1 MYNFIDV
8 NEASEATAI
17 LPSEAFTINGEY
29 IENQIEGYRTLSVTG
44 REALSPELTTYE
56 TGIRDGSVL
65 QNKRFPARILTVTY
79 QLIAKTN
86 EAFRAAYNKLASVLN
101 VEEAELIFNDE
112 QDKFFIG
119 TPSAISEVEP
129 GRNAVVGSF
138 EIVCADPFKY
148 SVQEYEATADLDE
161 SSIFVDYNGTY
172 RSYPKLQA
180 EFYNEDEASE
190 DGETVKELSG
200 AGDCGYVAFFNEKE
214 NIIQLGDPE
223 EVDIEDGFAKSQ
235 TMLNQKFNKS
245 TSWGTAAKSLWGIN
259 SGKTSSSSVTQA
271 GSLKMGVAAY
281 TKAGTPTT
289 TSGTLLNDKISDEG
303 SPYVWYNVKAKTSG
317 RTANS
322 VKVTFTISSWLHT
335 SQSYLG
341 TGYGL
346 YAHVYIGG
354 EWKGTTIK
362 RATTYLD
369 YWEGRGVHVT
379 SFTVTVSGLSASTTS
394 LTGIKFKV
402 TRTDSNGKA
411 GILGETACSPLK
423 ISNFPTAAIDSYYLC
438 ANSYGTGSKW
448 HGPSITRVIPA
459 DSAGEV
465 GAKNFT
471 LSYAQKMAIG
481 SASSAQN
488 QLGAFQVLLVSGS
501 GSNRKYIAGVYVYKS
516 KSGKKA
522 TLRFY
527 LNGAVAQDMTVDLSS
542 NNKYFKSSKSST
554 IKKSGNTITYDIC
567 GIKKTFK
574 DDDIADVV
582 VNEVTFTFMQ
592 YGTKTPLANNGLYWA
607 KFVKNNCDTWKQ
619 IPNKFSANDIVEA
632 DCSEGEIYLNGSPT
646 PELGALGN
654 DWEEFYLTPGINQIG
669 FAYSEWVE
677 ADYAPTFKL
686 KYREVFI

>member
-8 NEASEATAI
+8 NEASEAAAI

-29 IENQIEGYRTLSVTG
+29 IENQIEGYRTLNVTG
-44 REALSPELTTYE
+44 REALTPELTTYE

-65 QNKRFPARILTVTY
+65 QNKRFPARIIIVTY

-86 EAFRAAYNKLASVLN
+86 EAFRDAYNKLASILN
-101 VEEAELIFNDE
+101 VEEAEIIFNDE

-119 TPSAISEVEP
+119 TPSTVGEIEP
-129 GRNAVVGSF
+129 GTNAVVGSF

-172 RSYPKLQA
+172 KSYPKLQA

-190 DGETVKELSG
+190 DGETVTELSG

-245 TSWGTAAKSLWGIN
+245 TSWGTAAKSLWKTNNGI
-259 SGKTSSSSVTQA
+259 TSSSSVTQA
-271 GSLKMGVAAY
+271 GSLKMGVASY
-281 TKAGTPTT
+281 TKASAPTT
-289 TSGTLLNDKISDEG
+289 TTGTLLSDKISDKG
-303 SPYVWYNVKAKTSG
+303 DPYVRYTVKAKTSG
-317 RTANS
+317 RTSGS
-322 VKVTFTISSWLHT
+322 VKVTVTIQTRLNT
-335 SQSYLG
+335 SVSFLG
-341 TGYGL
+341 KGYGL
-346 YAHVYIGG
+346 YGSVYLGG
-354 EWKGTTIK
+354 EWKG
-362 RATTYLD
+362 ATLKSQYD
-369 YWEGRGVHVT
+369 KWEGKATHT
-379 SFTVTVSGLSASTTS
+379 ASFTVTVSGLSASTTS

-402 TRTDSNGKA
+402 TRTDSNGSA
-411 GILGETACSPLK
+411 GILGETACSSLK
-423 ISNFPTAAIDSYYLC
+423 ISNYPTAEIDTYYLC
-438 ANSYGTGSKW
+438 ANSYGSGSKW

-459 DSAGEV
+459 DSAGVV

-471 LSYAQKMAIG
+471 LSYAQKMSIG
-481 SASSAQN
+481 SSSSAQN

-527 LNGAVAQDMTVDLSS
+527 LNGAVAQDMTVDLSY
-542 NNKYFKSSKSST
+542 NNKYFNSSKSSS
-554 IKKSGNTITYDIC
+554 IKKSGNTVTYDIC

-574 DDDIADVV
+574 DDDIADVA

-592 YGTKTPLANNGLYWA
+592 YSTKSTLANNGLYWA

-619 IPNKFSANDIVEA
+619 IPNKFSANDIIEA
-632 DCSEGEIYLNGSPT
+632 DCNEGEIYLNGTPS